1 MGVGALSRFILSYS
15 LENKNKNFFFLIP
28 LNNNNNNNNN
38 NNSKTF
44 GDRGLVRA
52 QIVLIIQKF
61 QKF

>member
-1 MGVGALSRFILSYS
+1 MTS
-15 LENKNKNFFFLIP
+15 LWGLVHYLDSFFPTLWKTKTRIFFLIP
-28 LNNNNNNNNN
+28 LNNNNN